1 MQAALLRKRI
11 TIQIRSTT
19 KDSYGQ
25 PLTEWSDIATVWG
38 EVAPMS
44 GRELLAAEAVQSSLT
59 HSVSIRYFAGLK
71 PSMRIKY
78 GDRLFD
84 IQSVIDEDERHR
96 TMTLLCV
103 EGLSDG

>member
-1 MQAALLRKRI
+1 
-11 TIQIRSTT
+11 
-19 KDSYGQ
+19 
-25 PLTEWSDIATVWG
+25 VG